1 MYETFYGLKE
11 KPFALVPDAS
21 YLYMSAGHAKAL
33 TLLRYSIV
41 GRQGFTVITGEIG
54 SGKTTLIN
62 RLLEGLDEDVTVGLL
77 NFTEPGADQLN
88 EWIAM
93 AFGLEYRGKS
103 PVELYEDFISFLIDQ
118 YAQGKHTVL
127 IVDEA
132 QNLVISGLEK
142 IRMLSNVNAEKDYLL
157 HLILV
162 GQPQLRSLLASPQ
175 LEQLAQRVSV
185 SYHLDSLVIRDA
197 KAYILHRLKTA
208 GATERIFSPKALNM
222 IAESSNG
229 VPRVINTLCDLALV
243 YGYSAGR
250 RVIDVRIARSV
261 LEDREQMGLFANR
274 PSRLPSIETTQTKS
288 SM

>member
-21 YLYMSAGHAKAL
+21 YLYLSEGHAKAL
-33 TLLRYSIV
+33 TLLRYSVI

-62 RLLEGLDEDVTVGLL
+62 RLLDGLDEDITVGLL
-77 NFTEPGADQLN
+77 NFTEPGAAELN

-93 AFGLEYRGKS
+93 AFGLEHRGKS
-103 PVELYEDFISFLIDQ
+103 RVELYEDFIAFLIDQ

-132 QNLVISGLEK
+132 QNLIISGLEK
-142 IRMLSNVNAEKDYLL
+142 VRMLSNVNAEKDYLL

-185 SYHLDSLVIRDA
+185 SYHLDKLAAKDT
-197 KAYILHRLKTA
+197 KAYILHRLGVA
-208 GATERIFSPKALNM
+208 GATERLFSPQALRI
-222 IAESSNG
+222 IAEASGG

-243 YGYSAGR
+243 YGYSSGKRLVDA
-250 RVIDVRIARSV
+250 RIAKAV
-261 LEDREQMGLFANR
+261 LADREQMGLHGNR
-274 PSRLPSIETTQTKS
+274 PSPVHSIATTPTS
-288 SM
+288 

>member
-21 YLYMSAGHAKAL
+21 YLYMSEGHRRAL
-33 TLLRYSIV
+33 TLLRYSVI

-62 RLLEGLDEDVTVGLL
+62 RLLDGLDEDVNVGLL
-77 NFTEPGADQLN
+77 NFTEPGAAELN

-103 PVELYEDFISFLIDQ
+103 RVELYEQFIAFLIDQ

-142 IRMLSNVNAEKDYLL
+142 VRMLSNVNAEKDYLL

-185 SYHLDSLVIRDA
+185 SYHLESLTAKDA
-197 KAYILHRLKTA
+197 KAYVLHRLKIA
-208 GATERIFSPKALNM
+208 GATERIFSPQALRV
-222 IAESSNG
+222 IAEASDG

-250 RVIDVRIARSV
+250 SLIDVRIARAV
-261 LEDREQMGLFANR
+261 LADREQMGLHGKR
-274 PSRLPSIETTQTKS
+274 PSRLQSVATTPTS
-288 SM
+288 